1 MGTLRPGQTIGV
13 RVGTVTHLG
22 IVSNHFDEQG
32 IPLIYSNSLRSGRVA
47 LEPLV
52 VFKGPYEFATVAQ
65 PTNLPAWQV
74 LARARRMLGMP
85 WNLFTWNCEHF
96 VFSAYGLP
104 PQSPQLDRAGAM
116 LGLALLF
123 ATIARI

>member
-1 MGTLRPGQTIGV
+1 MVTLRPGQIIGV

-22 IVSNHFDEQG
+22 IVSDHFDEHG

-52 VFKGPYEFATVAQ
+52 EFKGPYEFATVAQ

-74 LARARRMLGMP
+74 LARARHMLGMR

-104 PQSPQLDRAGAM
+104 PQSPQLQAAGVL
-116 LGLALLF
+116 LGL
-123 ATIARI
+123 TILCAKFARI